1 MIEAM
6 ACGTPVIAWRK
17 GSVPEVVRDGLTGFV
32 VDDIEAAV
40 RCVPQLE
47 TICRQDCRKAFEAQF
62 RSERMATDYLRIY
75 QRLNRNAAHTVGTHL
90 DVIEAT
96 R

>member
-1 MIEAM
+1 M
-6 ACGTPVIAWRK
+6 ACGTPVIAWKK
-17 GSVPEVVRDGLTGFV
+17 GSVPEIVRDGLTGFI

-47 TICRQDCRKAFEAQF
+47 TIRRQDCRGTFEAHF

-75 QRLNRNAAHTVGTHL
+75 QRLIQNTADSLRMHADA
-90 DVIEAT
+90 IEA
-96 R
+96 RR

>member
-40 RCVPQLE
+40 RCLPRLE
-47 TICRQDCRKAFEAQF
+47 TIRRQDCRRIFEDHF
-62 RSERMATDYLRIY
+62 RAERMATDYLRIY
-75 QRLNRNAAHTVGTHL
+75 QRLIQNTADSVRMHP
-90 DVIEAT
+90 E